1 VVDELLGMVFVGAVL
16 LETGVVGAVLLL
28 IGIGSRELLLGAVL
42 IGEIITV

>member
-1 VVDELLGMVFVGAVL
+1 MVFVGAVL